1 MKKNQTSDYI
11 DFEIAFEKATK
22 LIRSKNNLGLY
33 IMIAINTGLRIGDL
47 LKLRYEDFNQEKLI
61 LIEGKTNKKREILI
75 NENIKQALTYFKN
88 QEGLIFI
95 SQKNGPYKIQ
105 SINRLLKEI
114 FEKESKKLN
123 ISSHSMRKSF
133 GRRVYENNGSSEASL
148 VYLSELFNHSNLRV
162 TRRYL
167 GIRQEELDNIYAM
180 L

>member
-1 MKKNQTSDYI
+1 M
-11 DFEIAFEKATK
+11 
-22 LIRSKNNLGLY
+22 
-33 IMIAINTGLRIGDL
+33 
-47 LKLRYEDFNQEKLI
+47 
-61 LIEGKTNKKREILI
+61 
-75 NENIKQALTYFKN
+75 TYFEN
-88 QEGLIFI
+88 QGGLIFT

-105 SINRLLKEI
+105 SINRLLKTI
-114 FEKESKKLN
+114 FQKESKSLN
-123 ISSHSMRKSF
+123 VSSHSLRKSF

>member
-1 MKKNQTSDYI
+1 MIKHQTSDYI
-11 DFEIAFEKATK
+11 DFEIAFAKATK
-22 LIRSKNNLGLY
+22 LIRSKNIMGLY

-47 LKLRYEDFNQEKLI
+47 LRLKFEDLNGEKLI
-61 LIEGKTNKKREILI
+61 LIEGKTKKKREILI
-75 NENIKQALTYFKN
+75 NDNIKQVLTYFEN
-88 QEGLIFI
+88 REGLMFV

-123 ISSHSMRKSF
+123 ISSHSLRKSF
-133 GRRVYENNGSSEASL
+133 GRRVYENNGSAEASL